1 MDIIS
6 VVLGADTKKD
16 RTKDSIKI
24 IEYAF
29 RNYQMVDMAYI
40 LHEKFDRLVEN
51 EKFNVVKGKNSDIR
65 LKLQENDINLY
76 PVNKENVKDINAE
89 VEIKTILN
97 APVCEGDKLRKN
109 FNLYRRKY
117 YI

>member
-29 RNYQMVDMAYI
+29 ANYQMVDLGYM
-40 LHEKFDRLVEN
+40 LHEEFDKLVQSAEF
-51 EKFNVVKGKNSDIR
+51 EIVKGITSD
-65 LKLQENDINLY
+65 LKMDLNDNEVGLY
-76 PVNKENVKDINAE
+76 PVNKNKVKDIKVRCGN
-89 VEIKTILN
+89 
-97 APVCEGDKLRKN
+97 
-109 FNLYRRKY
+109 
-117 YI
+117 

>member
-29 RNYQMVDMAYI
+29 KNYQI
-40 LHEKFDRLVEN
+40 LDAKYMLNQEFDRIVESTR
-51 EKFNVVKGKNSDIR
+51 FNVVKGITNEITLDLS
-65 LKLQENDINLY
+65 ENDVGFY
-76 PVNKENVKDINAE
+76 PVDKEKIKDAK
-89 VEIKTILN
+89 VETELETN
-97 APVCEGDKLRKN
+97 RLAPITKNDKLRKDKD
-109 FNLYRRKY
+109 KY
-117 YI
+117 SR